1 MIINHNLT
9 SLNTLNAL
17 NKNER
22 ATQSSL
28 AKLSSGFRI
37 NNAADDAAGLAISEK
52 MRGQIRGLDQAKSNA
67 QNAISLTQTAEG
79 ALNETTSILQRM
91 RELAVQSANDT
102 STDSNRK
109 EIQKEISQLKDE
121 INRISSTIEFNS
133 KKLLNGDVGNT
144 ANVIGTNTLKFQP
157 LQVSDSGLAADTY
170 TVKTANAATI
180 GVTAGVNTTGIKS
193 DGTEFTMT
201 TGDIAGLKL
210 GDYTLSVKA
219 GVGTGKFD
227 FVLKDKNGNVAAS
240 VNGKDNTAAVVLT
253 GTSGQK
259 FTIAK
264 DAAFQE
270 GEMKFNL
277 NATYATAGDFAVT
290 NSQGTSTYS
299 SAAGVKIKDSD
310 FEAGGIKFEMTVDT
324 VLVADTTGTAIKTTN
339 NALTM
344 QIGANA
350 NQTMQIAINKIDT
363 KTLRIS
369 GVDLSSKEGAQAA
382 ITAIDDATQM
392 VSSERAKLGAIE
404 NRLDHTINNLTT
416 SSQNMTS
423 AEARIR
429 DVDMAS
435 EMANYQ
441 KNTVLQQ
448 AAQAMLAQA
457 NQQPQQVLKLL
468 Q

>member
-9 SLNTLNAL
+9 SLNTLNVL
-17 NKNER
+17 GRNEK

-37 NNAADDAAGLAISEK
+37 NSAADDAAGLAISEK
-52 MRGQIRGLDQAKSNA
+52 MRGQIRGLDQAKTNA

-79 ALNETTSILQRM
+79 NLNETTSIMQRM

-102 STDSNRK
+102 STDANRK
-109 EIQKEISQLKDE
+109 EIQKEIAQLKSE
-121 INRISSTIEFNS
+121 IDRISNTAEFNT

-144 ANVIGTNTLKFQP
+144 ANVIGTNTLAFRP
-157 LQVSDSGLAADTY
+157 LQVSDAGLAADVY
-170 TVKTANAATI
+170 TVKAANAATI

-193 DGTEFTMT
+193 DGTDFDMT
-201 TGDIAGLKL
+201 SGKIAGLKL

-219 GVGTGKFD
+219 AAGGKFD
-227 FVLKDKNGNVAAS
+227 YALKDKNGNVVAS
-240 VNGKDNTAAVVLT
+240 ANGADITAGDVTLNGT
-253 GTSGQK
+253 GGAK
-259 FTIAK
+259 FTIKK
-264 DAAFQE
+264 DAKVQA

-277 NATYATAGDFAVT
+277 NATYANASDFAIT

-299 SAAGVKIKDSD
+299 SAAGLKITDSD

-324 VLVADTTGTAIKTTN
+324 ALIQDATGTTIKTTN

-350 NQTMQIAINKIDT
+350 NQTMQVAINKIDT
-363 KTLRIS
+363 KTLGID
-369 GVDLSSKEGAQAA
+369 GVDLSTKDGAQAA
-382 ITAIDDATQM
+382 ISAIDTATDR

-404 NRLDHTINNLTT
+404 NRLQHTINNLTT
-416 SSQNMTS
+416 SSENLTT
-423 AEARIR
+423 AESRIR
-429 DVDMAS
+429 HVDMAA

-441 KNTVLQQ
+441 KNNVLQQ